1 MTVYYKMRQIL
12 LQNPTATLLQN
23 ATEVYYKMRQGF
35 YYKMRRFYYKM
46 RRLLQIETV
55 HVVCCIN
62 FKIVQLCHKKKERL
76 TSLVDFNK
84 KRNVGRKVSQ
94 ATQRKKCV
102 NNGKVIPV
110 VKHVGP
116 VTIEDINDVNKG
128 CKEDVYQTQ

>member
-35 YYKMRRFYYKM
+35 YYKMRR
-46 RRLLQIETV
+46 LLQIETV
-55 HVVCCIN
+55 HVLCCIN

-94 ATQRKKCV
+94 TTQRKKCV
-102 NNGKVIPV
+102 NNGKVLPV
-110 VKHVGP
+110 VKHVDP